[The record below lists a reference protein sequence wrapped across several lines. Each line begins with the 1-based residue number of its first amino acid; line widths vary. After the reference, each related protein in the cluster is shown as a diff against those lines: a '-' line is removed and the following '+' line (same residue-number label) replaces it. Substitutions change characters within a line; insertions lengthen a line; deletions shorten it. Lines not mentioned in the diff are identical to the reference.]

1 MQLLFLRLGAPDF
14 HPQTPN
20 CPEET
25 LTREYLQSGYRDT
38 VEGLE
43 VCRKVL
49 VWEAQILR
57 SKCFFK
63 SLRKLIKKQLFL
75 QKLRKDALNF
85 TFVFI
90 PNQIF

>member
-1 MQLLFLRLGAPDF
+1 MSLFNLRLGPPDF

-43 VCRKVL
+43 VH
-49 VWEAQILR
+49 
-57 SKCFFK
+57 FFI
-63 SLRKLIKKQLFL
+63 S
-75 QKLRKDALNF
+75 NG
-85 TFVFI
+85 
-90 PNQIF
+90 

>member
-1 MQLLFLRLGAPDF
+1 MSLFNIRLGPPDY

-43 VCRKVL
+43 VHFFKVL
-49 VWEAQILR
+49 V
-57 SKCFFK
+57 
-63 SLRKLIKKQLFL
+63 
-75 QKLRKDALNF
+75 
-85 TFVFI
+85 FI
-90 PNQIF
+90 